1 MTSIMFGQ
9 MQTELGVPADE
20 KVVRN
25 TATPVDMNAPA
36 AEQDDM
42 PEQQE
47 IETDPNPDLGMSPR
61 QLASHWVEGSHVTVD
76 AGGSYAAQNASNQQT
91 AAQVA
96 SSGTAA
102 QRELA
107 GRTHRTLSYAV
118 GIEPVQDLADPN
130 HKMGNTY
137 FVRNE
142 RDVQAGMGDFM
153 TVPPGMGNPGV
164 QENLSQAGKDAARQA
179 GQSSVYDAFWNG
191 GKQL

>member
-20 KVVRN
+20 AVVRN
-25 TATPVDMNAPA
+25 TATPVDVNAPA

-47 IETDPNPDLGMSPR
+47 LETDPNPTLGMSPR
-61 QLASHWVEGSHVTVD
+61 QLASHWIEGGRVGVQTQPYDLQND
-76 AGGSYAAQNASNQQT
+76 ANQRIND
-91 AAQVA
+91 QVA

-102 QRELA
+102 GRELS
-107 GRTHRTLSYAV
+107 GQTHKTLSYAV

-142 RDVQAGMGDFM
+142 RDVQSGSGDYM
-153 TVPPGMGNPGV
+153 TVPPGMGNPGTI
-164 QENLSQAGKDAARQA
+164 ENLSQAGKDASRQA
-179 GQSSVYDAFWNG
+179 AQSSPYDAFWNG

>member
-25 TATPVDMNAPA
+25 TATPVDVNAPA

-47 IETDPNPDLGMSPR
+47 LETDPNPTLGMSPR
-61 QLASHWVEGSHVTVD
+61 QMASHWIEGSRATPD
-76 AGGSYAAQNASNQQT
+76 APGSYVGQNASNQVT

-102 QRELA
+102 AREAA
-107 GRTHRTLSYAV
+107 GQTHKNLSYAV

-137 FVRNE
+137 FVRNQ
-142 RDVQAGMGDFM
+142 RNVQQGSGEYM
-153 TVPPGMGNPGV
+153 TVPPGMGNPGTI
-164 QENLSQAGKDAARQA
+164 ENLSQAGKDAARQA
-179 GQSSVYDAFWNG
+179 AQSSPYDAFWNG
-191 GKQL
+191 GQQI

>member
-25 TATPVDMNAPA
+25 TATPVDVNAPA
-36 AEQDDM
+36 AEADDM

-47 IETDPNPDLGMSPR
+47 IETDPNPDLGMSTR
-61 QLASHWVEGSHVTVD
+61 QVASHWIEGSPASVD
-76 AGGSYAAQNASNQQT
+76 SGLYGEQNASNQT
-91 AAQVA
+91 IARQVA
-96 SSGTAA
+96 TSGTAA
-102 QRELA
+102 ARELA
-107 GRTHRTLSYAV
+107 GRTHKNLSYAV

-137 FVRNE
+137 FVRND
-142 RDVQAGMGDFM
+142 RDVQQGMGDYM

-179 GQSSVYDAFWNG
+179 AQSSVYDAFWNMG
-191 GKQL
+191 QRL

>member
-20 KVVRN
+20 KVVRQ
-25 TATPVDMNAPA
+25 TATPVDVNAPA

-61 QLASHWVEGSHVTVD
+61 QLASHWIEGSTATVH
-76 AGGSYAAQNASNQQT
+76 STTYSEQNASNQKI

-102 QRELA
+102 GREMA
-107 GRTHRTLSYAV
+107 GQTHKNLSYAV

-130 HKMGNTY
+130 HKLGNTY
-137 FVRNE
+137 FVRDD
-142 RDVQAGMGDFM
+142 RPVQQGAGEFM
-153 TVPPGMGNPGV
+153 TVPPGMGNPGTL
-164 QENLSQAGKDAARQA
+164 ENLSQAGKDAARQA
-179 GQSSVYDAFWNG
+179 AQSSPYDAFWND

>member
-20 KVVRN
+20 KVVRR
-25 TATPVDMNAPA
+25 TAVPVDVNAPA
-36 AEQDDM
+36 AEADDM

-47 IETDPNPDLGMSPR
+47 IETDPNPDLGMSTR
-61 QLASHWVEGSHVTVD
+61 QLASHWIEGQSATVHRGAYD
-76 AGGSYAAQNASNQQT
+76 DQKGSNQVI
-91 AAQVA
+91 ADQVA

-102 QRELA
+102 AREMA
-107 GRTHRTLSYAV
+107 GRTHKNLSYAV
-118 GIEPVQDLADPN
+118 GIEPVSDLADPN

-137 FVRNE
+137 FVRND
-142 RDVQAGMGDFM
+142 RDVQQGMGDYM

-179 GQSSVYDAFWNG
+179 TQSSVYNAFWNG
-191 GKQL
+191 GQQL

>member
-9 MQTELGVPADE
+9 MQTEIGVPADE
-20 KVVRN
+20 AVVRR
-25 TATPVDMNAPA
+25 TAVPVDVNAPA

-47 IETDPNPDLGMSPR
+47 IETDPNPDLGMSSR
-61 QLASHWVEGSHVTVD
+61 QLASHWIEGSRAVTHTEPYDIQND
-76 AGGSYAAQNASNQQT
+76 ANQRVND
-91 AAQVA
+91 QVA

-102 QRELA
+102 RRELN
-107 GRTHRTLSYAV
+107 GDTHKNLSYAV
-118 GIEPVQDLADPN
+118 GIEPVSDLADPN

-142 RDVQAGMGDFM
+142 RDVQQGMGDYM
-153 TVPPGMGNPGV
+153 TVPPVMGNPGV

-179 GQSSVYDAFWNG
+179 AQSSVYDAFWNG
-191 GKQL
+191 GQRL

>member
-9 MQTELGVPADE
+9 MQTETGIPADE

-47 IETDPNPDLGMSPR
+47 VETDPNPDLGMSTR
-61 QLASHWVEGSHVTVD
+61 QMASHWVEGSRATVD
-76 AGGSYAAQNASNQQT
+76 TGLISEQSESNQSVNRRIAT
-91 AAQVA
+91 
-96 SSGTAA
+96 SGTAA
-102 QRELA
+102 GREAA
-107 GRTHRTLSYAV
+107 GQTHKNLSYAV

-137 FVRNE
+137 FVRND
-142 RDVQAGMGDFM
+142 RPVQQGAGEYM
-153 TVPPGMGNPGV
+153 TVPPGMGNPGT
-164 QENLSQAGKDAARQA
+164 QENLAEAGKEGARAAAQA
-179 GQSSVYDAFWNG
+179 SPYDVWWNG
-191 GKQL
+191 GQR